1 MYYKCERCNY
11 VCKQKI
17 DMKRHLERKKKC
29 KIINAS
35 DDRTEIQLYEDSLNS
50 HNLEDGLPLNIKN
63 SESFNKT
70 ITCSN
75 CNMVF
80 HNKSNLNKHISKSC
94 KGTASL
100 PSQTTNIQNI
110 GVQNVQ
116 NVQNIINI
124 NINSLRGFDEDWNID
139 NIPKDLKEK
148 IFLSDNKFTT
158 TLRNIL
164 KYNDNLNVILK
175 DEVTGLVYKIKNN
188 DYEPMHVKDILEET
202 MQKIYKH
209 LSLFLMEIKND
220 NVNNIRVD
228 ILDNE
233 LMEIEQ
239 KYDIY
244 KNNKNISTNIN
255 AYLTNIFDEKKND
268 AIKQFHKIKFEEANN
283 NNIIDYK
290 KYIDDNY

>member
-11 VCKQKI
+11 LCKQKI

-29 KIINAS
+29 KIINES
-35 DDRTEIQLYEDSLNS
+35 ETRTEMQLYETSLNS
-50 HNLEDGLPLNIKN
+50 HNLEDGLPLNFKN

-70 ITCSN
+70 VICPTCN
-75 CNMVF
+75 AVF
-80 HNKSNLNKHISKSC
+80 HNKSNLNKHTIKSC
-94 KGTASL
+94 KGSTSL
-100 PSQTTNIQNI
+100 PAQTTNIQHI

-209 LSLFLMEIKND
+209 LSLFLNEIKTN

-244 KNNKNISTNIN
+244 KNNKNINTNIN

-268 AIKQFHKIKFEEANN
+268 AIKQFHKIKFDEANN
-283 NNIIDYK
+283 TTITDYK